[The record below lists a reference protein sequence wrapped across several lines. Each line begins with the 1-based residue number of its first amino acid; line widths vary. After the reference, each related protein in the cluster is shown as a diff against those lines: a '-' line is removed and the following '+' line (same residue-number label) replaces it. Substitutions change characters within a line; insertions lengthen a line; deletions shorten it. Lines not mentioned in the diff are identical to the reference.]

1 MKRLAV
7 CPGSF
12 DPVTFGHVDIVLRA
26 RDLFGACEVVV
37 MNNRE
42 KNYLF
47 SLEERFRLC
56 QAAFQNEKDVRVS
69 CYEGMLY
76 EFLREREEAV
86 LVKGVRNEKDF
97 LYEKN
102 MAAFN
107 FSHSGVET
115 LYLDAK
121 EEYQSLSSTL
131 VRAKI
136 QKGEDVSSLLPEEVI
151 KLLRNKL

>member
-12 DPVTFGHVDIVLRA
+12 DPVTLGHVDVALRA

-37 MNNRE
+37 MNNSE
-42 KNYLF
+42 KSYLF
-47 SLEERFRLC
+47 SMKERFELC
-56 QAAFQNEKDVRVS
+56 KAAFQNEKDVRVS

-76 EFLREREEAV
+76 EFLQKKEGAV
-86 LVKGVRNEKDF
+86 LVKGVRNEQDF

-107 FSHSGVET
+107 FAHCGVET

-131 VRAKI
+131 VREKI
-136 QKGEDVSSLLPEEVI
+136 LKKEDLSSFLPADVV